1 MARVHAV
8 RSSAV
13 LAVAAVALVL
23 PAAASSALADEQR
36 IDPRVAK
43 AASMRASLGFDAS
56 PAAIRSIVA
65 QGRDVGSRAYGF
77 PLTAR
82 EKADLD
88 ARIRFA
94 NSVGRRVVPH
104 VRSLETF
111 GGVYL
116 DQKRGGRLVVLLT
129 RLAPQRL
136 ATIRSWVLARPGRGV
151 TFREVPFSYREL
163 AGAMRQVRTLWTGE
177 TAPLRVAVDVVRN
190 GLDVQV
196 EHDQVARAQ
205 GAAAALS
212 EVLGGVPVRVS
223 GGTQGVEQVCTS
235 RENCYSPLKAGVV
248 IRNGSTT
255 GPRCTMG
262 WHIVAGSDAQ
272 WVTAG
277 HCGFNASTSWYH
289 QGLGFVGSNIAN
301 LILSHGVD
309 IRRVQMSNSQ
319 DSSLVYGKSGNHTSS
334 RYPMVGDTVC
344 ISKGVTNSNTCSSVI
359 FDLNEWHIQSCNC
372 FVHGAASG
380 NLQTQGGDSE
390 APIYTGLVAVGV
402 HSETTQGESRWAKI
416 REALQIW
423 GMSMRR
429 P

>member
-1 MARVHAV
+1 MAQVHTV

-23 PAAASSALADEQR
+23 PAAASSARPGEQLAE
-36 IDPRVAK
+36 
-43 AASMRASLGFDAS
+43 AASMRAFLGFDAS
-56 PAAIRSIVA
+56 PAAITSIVER
-65 QGRDVGSRAYGF
+65 GRDVGSRAYGF
-77 PLTAR
+77 PLTAG
-82 EKADLD
+82 EKADVD

-104 VRSLETF
+104 LRSLGTF
-111 GGVYL
+111 SGVYL

-136 ATIRSWVLARPGRGV
+136 ATIRSRVLARPGRGV
-151 TFREVPFSYREL
+151 TFRRVPFSYRAL
-163 AGAMRQVRTLWTGE
+163 AGAMRKARTLWTGE

-196 EHDQVARAQ
+196 ERDQVARAQ

-212 EVLGGVPVRVS
+212 EALGGVPVRVS
-223 GGTQGVEQVCTS
+223 GGTQGVDQVCTT

-255 GPRCTMG
+255 GTRCTMG
-262 WHIVAGSDAQ
+262 WHVVAGTDAQ

-289 QGLGFVGSNIAN
+289 RGLGFVGSNIAN
-301 LILSHGVD
+301 LILSHGID
-309 IRRVQMSNSQ
+309 IRRIQMANTQ
-319 DSSLVYGKSGNHTSS
+319 DSSLVYGKSGNHVSS

-344 ISKGVTNSNTCSSVI
+344 ISKGVTNSNTCSRVI
-359 FDLNEWHIQSCNC
+359 FDLIEWHSGTCNC

-380 NLQTQGGDSE
+380 NLQTQGGDSG

-402 HSETTQGESRWAKI
+402 HNQTADGESRWAKI
-416 REALQIW
+416 REALETW